1 VLKKKGLGA
10 CDAGPVEATLEDAH
24 CSALASKSQPF
35 IGASILRL
43 PVAEADRLRA
53 RWPVEWITGVR
64 VGFEGERDG
73 GSSYPPFFHAWPL
86 ARKNAWYGGFC
97 VGRRDRLRR
106 GGRVP

>member
-1 VLKKKGLGA
+1 M
-10 CDAGPVEATLEDAH
+10 
-24 CSALASKSQPF
+24 S
-35 IGASILRL
+35 ASILRL

-53 RWPVEWITGVR
+53 RWPVEWRDGAG

-73 GSSYPPFFHAWPL
+73 GSSYPSSFHVWPL

-106 GGRVP
+106 VGAAP